1 MSPSKIISI
10 SCSVGSLE
18 SNSPRKRLPSKN
30 MLRAEGSKPEW
41 NRVSVILCLV
51 QVENEKEEESLDI
64 VDEEEGDEE

>member
-1 MSPSKIISI
+1 
-10 SCSVGSLE
+10 
-18 SNSPRKRLPSKN
+18 

-51 QVENEKEEESLDI
+51 QAENEKEEESLDI